1 MNTPIRPLGVAGPAA
16 NYELAVTVTAD
27 SRLLFTAGIV
37 GTRPD
42 GTIAVDIG
50 EQAAEMWRS
59 VGVLLTAGGFSVA
72 DIVSHTTYVV
82 AGSDLAAVM
91 AARDSFF
98 GDQRAASTLIPV
110 PALAR
115 PEWLLEVAVV
125 AASRF

>member
-1 MNTPIRPLGVAGPAA
+1 MNTPIRPTGIAGPAA
-16 NYELAVTVTAD
+16 NYELAVTLTSD

-42 GTIAVDIG
+42 GTIAADIG

-59 VGVLLTAGGFSVA
+59 VGVVLTAAGFSVA
-72 DIVSHTTYVV
+72 DIASYTTYAVV
-82 AGSDLAAVM
+82 GNDLGAAM
-91 AARDSFF
+91 AARDLFF
-98 GDQRAASTLIPV
+98 GDHRAASTLIPV

-115 PEWLLEVAVV
+115 SEWLVEVTVV